1 MIKPFFSHQRKKAK
15 KRYPWIDE
23 YVAEMM
29 ERQAVIEQDKRSSVD
44 ISADP
49 TAQMLGKILAKDGND
64 ETESRV
70 LYEYG
75 YNIGRWIYLMDAAD
89 DIEKDAKSLSF
100 TLLYKRT
107 VQV

>member
-29 ERQAVIEQDKRSSVD
+29 ERQAVIEQDISSSVD

-49 TAQMLGKILAKDGND
+49 TAQMLGKSLQKTVMTKPRAEFYTN
-64 ETESRV
+64 T
-70 LYEYG
+70 
-75 YNIGRWIYLMDAAD
+75 
-89 DIEKDAKSLSF
+89 DII
-100 TLLYKRT
+100 
-107 VQV
+107 